1 MIMPG
6 EPRAATRAEPNAGFR
21 GFRRARRWL
30 WVASL
35 LAIVVGAALHD
46 RAERS
51 VAGRVL
57 WLASAVL
64 CIAAPL
70 RALLAFRCPR
80 CRSLFLSTGSWTDFL
95 ALGRIFWAERCGHCG
110 LQLPDDG
117 PPSSRPL
124 PESRPV

>member
-1 MIMPG
+1 MSG
-6 EPRAATRAEPNAGFR
+6 DPRAAARAEPNAGFR

-30 WVASL
+30 WAASL

-51 VAGRVL
+51 LGGRLL

-80 CRSLFLSTGSWTDFL
+80 CRSVFLTTGRWSDFL
-95 ALGRIFWAERCGHCG
+95 GLGRIFWAERCGHCG
-110 LQLPDDG
+110 LELPDDG
-117 PPSSRPL
+117 PPSSGEL